1 MSLKVAFLNENARA
15 PTRGSVHAAG
25 YDLYAAEEKTI
36 PANGRGLVDL
46 GLSMSIPEGT
56 YARIAPRSGLAVK
69 NGLSTG
75 AGVID
80 YDYRGPVKVMLFN
93 HSTEDFNVTIGDRVA
108 QMILERIV
116 TPRSRLSRPTI
127 WSPPSEE
134 LAGLVPPESTTRRSV
149 SWTRLRLRSE
159 WHNQKCGTLTNPAL

>member
-36 PANGRGLVDL
+36 PANGRGLIDL

-69 NGLSTG
+69 SGLTTG

-80 YDYRGPVKVMLFN
+80 YDYRGPVKVMIFN

-108 QMILERIV
+108 QMILEKIV
-116 TPRSRLSRPTI
+116 TPEVSVVEVADLDSTERGAGGFGSTGINDEKKRKLETG
-127 WSPPSEE
+127 EE
-134 LAGLVPPESTTRRSV
+134 SQNKVAKSD
-149 SWTRLRLRSE
+149 
-159 WHNQKCGTLTNPAL
+159 

>member
-36 PANGRGLVDL
+36 PANGRGLIDL
-46 GLSMSIPEGT
+46 GISMSIPEGT

-69 NGLSTG
+69 SGLTTG

-80 YDYRGPVKVMLFN
+80 YDYRGPVKVMIFN

-108 QMILERIV
+108 QMILEKIV
-116 TPRSRLSRPTI
+116 TPEVSVVEVADLDSTERGAGGFGSTGINDEKKRKLETG
-127 WSPPSEE
+127 EE
-134 LAGLVPPESTTRRSV
+134 SQNKVAKSD
-149 SWTRLRLRSE
+149 
-159 WHNQKCGTLTNPAL
+159 

>member
-69 NGLSTG
+69 NGLTTG

-116 TPRSRLSRPTI
+116 TPEVQIVETN
-127 WSPPSEE
+127 E
-134 LAGLVPPESTTRRSV
+134 LDTTERGAGGFGSTGINDDKKRKLDEV
-149 SWTRLRLRSE
+149 E
-159 WHNQKCGTLTNPAL
+159 AEAKEVAKE